1 MSFAFC
7 NRMKAFTH
15 IKQKRELNK
24 YAKWLFLC
32 WLFFVGGGVGVF
44 FNTIYE
50 LFTSEVRTHP
60 VGGNFAFTK
69 L

>member
-1 MSFAFC
+1 MPRDSGGFFC
-7 NRMKAFTH
+7 VGF
-15 IKQKRELNK
+15 
-24 YAKWLFLC
+24 
-32 WLFFVGGGVGVF
+32 FFVGGGVGVF